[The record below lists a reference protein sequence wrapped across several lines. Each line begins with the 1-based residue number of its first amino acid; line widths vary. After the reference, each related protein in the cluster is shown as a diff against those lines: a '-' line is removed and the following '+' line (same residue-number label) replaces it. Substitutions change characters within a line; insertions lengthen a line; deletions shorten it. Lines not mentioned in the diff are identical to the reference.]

1 MKYFE
6 IINQFK
12 IALEEIYELFLQPHE
27 APRSILSACNFLKY
41 RVQSLT
47 NCLQL
52 DG

>member
-6 IINQFK
+6 IFNQFK
-12 IALEEIYELFLQPHE
+12 IVLEEIREPLLRPHE
-27 APRSILSACNFLKY
+27 ALRSIASACNSLKY

-47 NCLQL
+47 NYLQL